1 MRSRRRRIRRDVRR
15 MRNSGGRSMTY
26 SNRWSI
32 IHSGKLVLGLH
43 TGMAEGT

>member
-15 MRNSGGRSMTY
+15 MRNSGGRSMSY

-32 IHSGKLVLGLH
+32 THSGKLARELPIEMV
-43 TGMAEGT
+43 EGT